1 MPDFKR
7 QSFLKTAV
15 IAILPVI
22 LASLLGQWATY
33 PNIAGWYAGLA
44 KPDFNPP
51 NWIFAPVWT
60 TLYILMACAA
70 WRITS
75 LPFRTE
81 GRKTAL
87 VLFFIQLALNSGWS
101 WLFFGLHSPV
111 GGLVNIVLQLFL
123 ILLTIVCFWR
133 LDRVAAL
140 GLVPLAGWVGFASL
154 LNYAIWQLNG

>member
-1 MPDFKR
+1 MTDISRK
-7 QSFLKTAV
+7 SFLNTAA

-22 LASLLGQWATY
+22 VAFLLGQLATY

-75 LPFRTE
+75 LPFGAD

-87 VLFFIQLALNSGWS
+87 AIFYAQLAMNAVWS
-101 WLFFGLHSPV
+101 WLFFGLHSPI
-111 GGLVNIVLQLFL
+111 GGLLNIVPQLVL
-123 ILLTIVCFWR
+123 ILLTIERFWR
-133 LDRVAAL
+133 LDRVAAIC
-140 GLVPLAGWVGFASL
+140 LVPLAGWVGFASI

>member
-1 MPDFKR
+1 MPDISR
-7 QSFLKTAV
+7 QSILNTAA

-22 LASLLGQWATY
+22 VASLLGQWATF
-33 PNIAGWYAGLA
+33 PNIAGWYAGLV
-44 KPDFNPP
+44 KPTFNPP

-60 TLYILMACAA
+60 TLYILMAWAA

-75 LPFRTE
+75 LPFGTD

-87 VLFFIQLALNSGWS
+87 ALFFAQLAMNSGWS

-111 GGLVNIVLQLFL
+111 GGLLNIVPQLFL
-123 ILLTIVCFWR
+123 ILLTIVWFWR

-140 GLVPLAGWVGFASL
+140 CLVPLAGWVGFASL